1 MKNIILFA
9 AFTSAILFSSC
20 EGPEGPPGLSGI
32 NILGQVF
39 EVNPNFQYDVSDNTF
54 STPIFSIPSS
64 IIVYESDVVLAYR
77 FDGQADIGNGE
88 FADIWTP
95 LPQNVFYQDGTGD
108 IFQYNFNYTFVDIQ
122 FIIDGN
128 FDLTTIGNEFINN
141 QTFRIAIVPAE
152 FGTADLTMD
161 DLLLGLEINTIDI
174 QKLD

>member
-1 MKNIILFA
+1 MKSIILFA

-20 EGPEGPPGLSGI
+20 EGPEGPPGVPGV
-32 NILGQVF
+32 NILGQIF
-39 EVNPNFQYDVSDNTF
+39 EINPNFQYEVSNNTF
-54 STPIFSIPSS
+54 STQIFSIPSS
-64 IIVYESDVVLAYR
+64 IVVYESDVVLAYR
-77 FDGQADIGNGE
+77 YDGQTDIGNGE

-152 FGTADLTMD
+152 FGTADLTMR
-161 DLLLGLEINTIDI
+161 DLLLGLEINPIDI
-174 QKLD
+174 QTLD

>member
-1 MKNIILFA
+1 MKSIILFA
-9 AFTSAILFSSC
+9 AITSVILFSSC
-20 EGPEGPPGLSGI
+20 TGPEGPPGVPGV

-39 EVNPNFQYDVSDNTF
+39 EISTNFQYEEPNNTF
-54 STPIFSIPSS
+54 STQIFSIPSS
-64 IIVYESDVVLAYR
+64 IVVYESDVVLAYR

-88 FADIWTP
+88 FADVWTP

-108 IFQYNFNYTFVDIQ
+108 IFQYIFNHTFVDIQ

-128 FDLTTIGNEFINN
+128 FDLTTIGNEYINN
-141 QTFRIAIVPAE
+141 QTFRIAIVPAD

-161 DLLLGLEINTIDI
+161 DLLLGLEINTVDI